1 MIKWRKTKEKVSETV
16 ENVEVVETVQEETSE
31 KIIEE
36 VSEETVEEVSEET
49 VEETTEETVEEV
61 SEKTAEEVSE
71 EISEELKEI
80 SEEIK
85 EEALEVSKEASDDD
99 TSENILEELEKAI
112 ATENSEE
119 ATEEVVEETTEEVVE
134 EVAKETAEDATVE
147 DTPTETEESQEEQ
160 SEEQLEKQPKEKK
173 KISKKAIIIIS
184 AVAAVLIA
192 AYLGV
197 ALYFSNYFLMK
208 TSVNGVDCTGKTV
221 KEVKNLMQSQVE
233 KYSLTVEGKD
243 GATEEIKGVDIGIQY
258 IGADVIEDAFEKQN
272 TYAWIISVFKE
283 NNMKVAIDFKYDSEK
298 LDEAIAQLSCMKAE
312 NQVAPASAIPVY
324 QDGTYVIQEE
334 VHGTQLHSEKVQ
346 ELIRSTVD
354 AMETKV
360 NLEENDCYVLPTY
373 TKDSAEVIAA
383 KDALNKCLETNITYS
398 LEGVTLA
405 LTKDMVQPWLGV
417 DENMAVV
424 VNADQ
429 VRAFVNTV
437 SATYNT
443 PNTVGEIVTPNGKV
457 AHVPNGRLGRVVG
470 AAAECDQLMN
480 EIRSG
485 AQKTREPILSQR
497 GTPEGTTRWGATY
510 IEVDITQ
517 QHMWYVVDGTS
528 VMETDIITGLAGKMD
543 TPVGIFNVLE
553 KLSPKVLRGNIVPE
567 TGQPEYITPVDYWLR
582 VTWSGVGFHDC
593 TWHAVFGGEIY
604 KAHGSH
610 GCINMP
616 PAAAATLYSLAPV
629 GCPIIIHH

>member
-16 ENVEVVETVQEETSE
+16 ENVETVQEEVSE
-31 KIIEE
+31 KN
-36 VSEETVEEVSEET
+36 VEEVSEESIQD
-49 VEETTEETVEEV
+49 VPQETTEEITEEAVKEV
-61 SEKTAEEVSE
+61 SEGISEEE
-71 EISEELKEI
+71 LREISEAIQEETMEVSGETPIDEKTENI
-80 SEEIK
+80 SEEIA
-85 EEALEVSKEASDDD
+85 EAF
-99 TSENILEELEKAI
+99 
-112 ATENSEE
+112 ATEDSEE
-119 ATEEVVEETTEEVVE
+119 AVE
-134 EVAKETAEDATVE
+134 EV
-147 DTPTETEESQEEQ
+147 TEENAEEVTEEITEEQ
-160 SEEQLEKQPKEKK
+160 SEEKKEKK
-173 KISKKAIIIIS
+173 INKKAIIIIS
-184 AVAAVLIA
+184 SVVAVFVA

-197 ALYFSNYFLMK
+197 ALYFSNYFLMN

-233 KYSLTVEGKD
+233 KYSLAVESKD
-243 GATEEIKGVDIGIQY
+243 GVTEEIKGVDIGIQY

-283 NNMKVAIDFKYDSEK
+283 NNMKVAIDFKYDSQK
-298 LDEAIAQLSCMKAE
+298 LDEAIGQLSCMKAE
-312 NQVAPASAIPVY
+312 NQVAPVSATPVY
-324 QDGTYVIQEE
+324 QEGAYVIQEE
-334 VHGTQLHSEKVQ
+334 VHGTQLYSEKVQ
-346 ELIRSTVD
+346 ELIHSSVD
-354 AMETKV
+354 AMEAKV
-360 NLEENDCYVLPTY
+360 NLEEGNCYVLPTY

-398 LEGVTLA
+398 LEGTTLA
-405 LTKDMVQPWLGV
+405 VTKDMIQPWLGV

-429 VRAFVNTV
+429 VRGFVNTV

-485 AQKTREPILSQR
+485 AKVTREPILSQR

-567 TGQPEYITPVDYWLR
+567 TGQPEYIQPVDYWLR

-593 TWHAVFGGEIY
+593 TWHAVFGGDIY
-604 KAHGSH
+604 KTRGSH

>member
-1 MIKWRKTKEKVSETV
+1 
-16 ENVEVVETVQEETSE
+16 VV
-31 KIIEE
+31 
-36 VSEETVEEVSEET
+36 
-49 VEETTEETVEEV
+49 
-61 SEKTAEEVSE
+61 
-71 EISEELKEI
+71 
-80 SEEIK
+80 
-85 EEALEVSKEASDDD
+85 
-99 TSENILEELEKAI
+99 
-112 ATENSEE
+112 
-119 ATEEVVEETTEEVVE
+119 
-134 EVAKETAEDATVE
+134 
-147 DTPTETEESQEEQ
+147 
-160 SEEQLEKQPKEKK
+160 
-173 KISKKAIIIIS
+173 
-184 AVAAVLIA
+184 AVLVA

-197 ALYFSNYFLMK
+197 ALYFSNYFLMN

-258 IGADVIEDAFEKQN
+258 IGADVIEDAFDKQN
-272 TYAWIISVFKE
+272 SYAWIVSLFKE
-283 NNMKVAIDFKYDSEK
+283 NNMKVAIDFKYDSDK
-298 LDEAIAQLSCMKAE
+298 LNEMIGQLSCMKAE
-312 NQVAPASAIPVY
+312 NQTAPVSATPVY
-324 QDGTYVIQEE
+324 QEGTYVIQEE
-334 VHGTQLHSEKVQ
+334 VHGTQLRSEKVY
-346 ELIRSTVD
+346 ELIHSTVD
-354 AMETKV
+354 SMENKV

-398 LEGVTLA
+398 LEGITLA
-405 LTKDMVQPWLGV
+405 LTKDMVQPWLSV
-417 DENMAVV
+417 DGNMAVV

-470 AAAECDQLMN
+470 AAAECEQLIN

-517 QHMWYVVDGTS
+517 QHMWYVVNGAP

-567 TGQPEYITPVDYWLR
+567 TGQPEYITPVKYWLR

-616 PAAAATLYSLAPV
+616 PAAAAQLYSLAPV
-629 GCPIIIHH
+629 GCPIVIHH

>member
-16 ENVEVVETVQEETSE
+16 ENVETVQEEMSE
-31 KIIEE
+31 DTVQAVSEE
-36 VSEETVEEVSEET
+36 TAEGVSEETVEEVSEET
-49 VEETTEETVEEV
+49 
-61 SEKTAEEVSE
+61 AE

-112 ATENSEE
+112 TTENSEE
-119 ATEEVVEETTEEVVE
+119 VTGNVSEDSNEENTVE
-134 EVAKETAEDATVE
+134 AEDAGEVVE
-147 DTPTETEESQEEQ
+147 DTPTETEEIQEEQ
-160 SEEQLEKQPKEKK
+160 SEEQPKEKK

-567 TGQPEYITPVDYWLR
+567 TGQPEYIQPVDYWLR

-593 TWHAVFGGEIY
+593 TWHAVFGGDIY
-604 KAHGSH
+604 KTRGSH